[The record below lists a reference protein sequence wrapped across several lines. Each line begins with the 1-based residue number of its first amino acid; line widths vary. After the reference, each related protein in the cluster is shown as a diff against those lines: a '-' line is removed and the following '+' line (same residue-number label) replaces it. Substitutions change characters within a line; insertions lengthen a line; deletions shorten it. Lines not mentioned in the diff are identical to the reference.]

1 MESGNVNTPFLVH
14 TALRVEMNDAKL
26 SLSDNRAID
35 AQGNLWLKVDVL
47 DDKNRKRSGW
57 VLVNGEGAKRV
68 SCWDWFDFM
77 QIKETATLK
86 ELYLD
91 ADKSLKRNKDNHS
104 LSQYKPTIK
113 ETLSILDKQYH
124 VETKIY
130 TSIKEASFKG
140 IADKPMLFTA
150 LSRLLINY
158 ESEWYSEIDAES
170 KMPKWEALNSELT
183 ENAKNVL
190 TYLKEADEAKC
201 DIYVNTLAA
210 DEQKSV
216 KKGLEEL
223 RRSIARFPADYIDSP
238 TEKLS
243 KGQLDIYFL
252 LKQLEKQVTAWE
264 KTKEKIKK
272 MLWWD
277 DVAKGLAKLN
287 QPKNTPPENG
297 ETTNTTT
304 TPTDSAPLATLS
316 ADGRAWFIHP
326 VAMVG
331 YFNIKS
337 IGIVTYHIYHDGN
350 IEKHIP
356 QEILKGYEQKY
367 KYVYHDKNNSEHEIC
382 IVGWHT
388 INKKKFEKKPRG
400 TFKYPDH
407 GRVSETKTNVSDG
420 YIVAKA
426 KYENG
431 DIHEWIKKE
440 KGVSI
445 YERLT
450 MANGDIAE
458 YGTHDRDG
466 IVWRLYKKQQEEA
479 QLVRMPDSINYE
491 SNGVV
496 IKYELK
502 ETYRKYTNSDI
513 LAGFIGALAEIKEN
527 ITVTGSAYEQGS
539 CFPSALHIN
548 GQSIDTKYIK
558 KDRNLSDWKKDK
570 AFVNALAKFHFRT
583 FRIGDTIYKSFRGIS
598 GVVNGGT
605 LHDSHLH
612 TENFDFNAIKVI
624 E

>member
-1 MESGNVNTPFLVH
+1 M
-14 TALRVEMNDAKL
+14 
-26 SLSDNRAID
+26 
-35 AQGNLWLKVDVL
+35 
-47 DDKNRKRSGW
+47 
-57 VLVNGEGAKRV
+57 
-68 SCWDWFDFM
+68 
-77 QIKETATLK
+77 
-86 ELYLD
+86 
-91 ADKSLKRNKDNHS
+91 
-104 LSQYKPTIK
+104 
-113 ETLSILDKQYH
+113 
-124 VETKIY
+124 
-130 TSIKEASFKG
+130 
-140 IADKPMLFTA
+140 
-150 LSRLLINY
+150 
-158 ESEWYSEIDAES
+158 
-170 KMPKWEALNSELT
+170 
-183 ENAKNVL
+183 
-190 TYLKEADEAKC
+190 
-201 DIYVNTLAA
+201 
-210 DEQKSV
+210 
-216 KKGLEEL
+216 
-223 RRSIARFPADYIDSP
+223 AR
-238 TEKLS
+238 
-243 KGQLDIYFL
+243 
-252 LKQLEKQVTAWE
+252 
-264 KTKEKIKK
+264 
-272 MLWWD
+272 
-277 DVAKGLAKLN
+277 
-287 QPKNTPPENG
+287 QPIPHPP
-297 ETTNTTT
+297 
-304 TPTDSAPLATLS
+304 PTDSAPPATLS

-388 INKKKFEKKPRG
+388 INKKNFEKKPRG

-407 GRVSETKTNVSDG
+407 GTVSETKTNVSDG

-426 KYENG
+426 KY
-431 DIHEWIKKE
+431 K
-440 KGVSI
+440 
-445 YERLT
+445 
-450 MANGDIAE
+450 NGDIAE
-458 YGTHDRDG
+458 YGTHDQDG

-527 ITVTGSAYEQGS
+527 IIVTGSAYEQGS

-583 FRIGDTIYKSFRGIS
+583 FRIGKEIYNSFSGIA
-598 GVVNGGT
+598 GVVNGGP
-605 LHDSHLH
+605 LHNSHLH
-612 TENFDFNAIKVI
+612 TENFDFNAIKII